1 MLTKTYSASILAI
14 DAIPVTIEVMVSKG
28 VGFAIVGLPDAAV
41 KESYQRIV
49 TALQQSELGWRHRR
63 TVVNLSPA
71 DIKKEGAG
79 FDLPMA
85 IGMMAANELIPSEK
99 LPECMIV
106 GELSLDGSVLPVRGA
121 LPIAV
126 LARKMGFKKL
136 IVPVDNITEAA
147 VVNNIDVYG
156 VKSLREAVDV
166 VTDGESVLPTRID
179 TRDIFARESA
189 VFDFDFSEVK
199 GQETVKR
206 AFEVAC
212 AGGHNI
218 LMVGPPG
225 AGKSMMAKRL
235 PSILPPLSMSEAL
248 ETTKIHSVAGK
259 LSKGSMLMTRRPFR
273 TPHHTVSPVALV
285 GGGTNPMPGEISLAH
300 NGVLFLDEFPEF
312 PRQVLEVMR
321 QPIEDR
327 VITVSRAKYT
337 VDYPASFML
346 VASMNPCPCGYYGH
360 PTRRCTCMPNQVQ
373 KYMNKISGPLMD
385 RIDIQVEIEPVEFD
399 DIASRAPAE
408 SSVEIRKRVMAAREI
423 QQARFKDLPGIHC
436 NAQMSGKML
445 RQYAWPDAEGLR
457 KLKAQ
462 MTKLN
467 MSARA
472 FDRILRVART
482 IADLE
487 SASSLPPRSGSDSSE
502 ANGAPSAEYMGALSA
517 AITAP
522 VEARHIAEAIG
533 YRALDRPQN
542 FPVAF

>member
-1 MLTKTYSASILAI
+1 MLTKTFSAAIMAI
-14 DAIPVTIEVMVSKG
+14 DAIPVTIETMAQRG
-28 VGFAIVGLPDAAV
+28 VGFIIVGLPDTAV
-41 KESYQRIV
+41 KESYQRII
-49 TALQQSELGWRHRR
+49 TALEQSGVGWKHRR
-63 TVVNLSPA
+63 IVVNLAPA
-71 DIKKEGAG
+71 DIKKEGAS

-85 IGMMAANELIPSEK
+85 ICMLAATELIPADK
-99 LPECMIV
+99 LGECMIV
-106 GELSLDGSVLPVRGA
+106 GELSLDGSVLPVKGV

-136 IVPVDNITEAA
+136 IVPIDNVTEAA
-147 VVNNIDVYG
+147 VVNRIDVYG
-156 VKSLREAVDV
+156 VSNLREAVGV
-166 VTDGESVLPTRID
+166 VTDDTELQPTVID
-179 TRDIFARESA
+179 TRRIFAEQA
-189 VFDFDFSEVK
+189 EAFDFDFSEVK
-199 GQETVKR
+199 GQDTVKR

-212 AGGHNI
+212 SGGHNI

-235 PSILPPLSMSEAL
+235 PSILPPLSMAEAL

-285 GGGTNPMPGEISLAH
+285 GGGASPMPGEISLAH

-312 PRQVLEVMR
+312 PRSVLEVMR

-346 VASMNPCPCGYYGH
+346 VASMNPCPCGYHGH
-360 PTRRCTCMPNQVQ
+360 PTRRCSCMPNQVQ

-399 DIASRAPAE
+399 DLADTRSAE
-408 SSVEIRKRVMAAREI
+408 SSEAIRERVMKAREI
-423 QQARFKDLPGIHC
+423 QMERFKGLPGIHC
-436 NAQMSGKML
+436 NAQMSSKML
-445 RQYAWPDAEGLR
+445 REFAWPEPEGLA
-457 KLKAQ
+457 KLKDR

-487 SASSLPPRSGSDSSE
+487 SA
-502 ANGAPSAEYMGALSA
+502 A
-517 AITAP
+517 AGLDLATAVAAP
-522 VEARHIAEAIG
+522 VLSRHIAEAIG
-533 YRALDRPQN
+533 YRALDRASSAI
-542 FPVAF
+542 AF